1 MTMHK
6 TARSG
11 AAKVALA
18 LTAGLLG
25 FSAQAET
32 RMTLTSGFPPG
43 SIPPQAHQELA
54 DWLAARSDITV
65 DVSAMTL
72 LSLPETSAGLRDGIA
87 DMAYFLTQYFPA
99 EYAEANLAADM
110 TMLTTTGTPSEA
122 PGLVM
127 SAAFAEYVTLACPD
141 CQAQFRAQNNVYLGS
156 GASSAYALF
165 CRAPI
170 SGPEDLNGKK
180 LRVGG
185 GNFGR
190 WAEHFGAV
198 KVSMPGGEMYE
209 ALSMGVVDCSTLST
223 PELVN
228 WQLFD
233 VVKQITLGAPGGVYA
248 GVASNAMNRDR
259 WKGLTTEQ
267 RKLMLQGAGV
277 ATAGVA
283 IRYQD
288 QAAEAEKAAR
298 EKGIEVVPASAA
310 LKKASDDFV
319 AGDMAAIEKQF
330 TETYGLKDVAAKME
344 VIAGLIEKWKGKV
357 AAIDAADKQAYAD
370 LLWDEI
376 YAKLDP
382 DAYGMD

>member
-1 MTMHK
+1 MRFT
-6 TARSG
+6 SPNLG
-11 AAKVALA
+11 SVPIALA
-18 LTAGLLG
+18 LAAALSALP
-25 FSAQAET
+25 AQAET
-32 RMTLTSGFPPG
+32 RMTLTSGFPAG

-54 DWLAARSDITV
+54 DWLAERSDIRL

-99 EYAEANLAADM
+99 EYSESNLAADM

-127 SAAFAEYVTLACPD
+127 SAAFAEYVTLNCPD

-165 CRAPI
+165 CNKEI
-170 SGPEDLNGKK
+170 SGPEDLKGKK

-209 ALSMGVVDCSTLST
+209 ALSVGVVDCSTLST

-259 WKGLTTEQ
+259 WKSLTTEQ
-267 RKLMLQGAGV
+267 RTLMLQGAGMV
-277 ATAGVA
+277 TAGVA
-283 IRYQD
+283 VRYQE
-288 QAAEAEKAAR
+288 QAAEAEAAGKS
-298 EKGIEVVPASAA
+298 KGIDVIPASVA
-310 LKKASDDFV
+310 LKTASDAFV
-319 AGDMAAIEKQF
+319 EQDMAAVEKQF
-330 TETYGLKDVAAKME
+330 TETYGLSDVAAKMD
-344 VIAGLIEKWKGKV
+344 VIAALVEKWKGKV
-357 AAIDAADKQAYAD
+357 AAIDPLDKQAYAD
-370 LLWDEI
+370 LLWEEV
-376 YAKLDP
+376 YSKLDP